1 MFGKDGFILGTEW
14 SLLRFDTHGKLV
26 WREPVPDVTWD
37 VNVTPDKRLVV
48 SAQGDG
54 TIRWWRARDG
64 EQLLALFVHPDGKRW
79 ILWTPQGYY
88 DASAG
93 AEDLI
98 GWQVNH
104 GLDQAPDFFPVSRFR
119 DRSIGPM

>member
-1 MFGKDGFILGTEW
+1 MSRPISG
-14 SLLRFDTHGKLV
+14 LLCRLRATGRSPLV
-26 WREPVPDVTWD
+26 
-37 VNVTPDKRLVV
+37 
-48 SAQGDG
+48 A
-54 TIRWWRARDG
+54 ARDG

-104 GLDQAPDFFPVSRFR
+104 GLDQAPDFFSGVALSLLLLSARCDLKSAEHTR
-119 DRSIGPM
+119 CQ